1 MTDSGPKAWEE
12 KIPLWTDAAIKAVE
26 ELLKGDSRVFEWG
39 AGASTIWLAM
49 RVGELH
55 SVEHDPKWYKLV
67 AAALAKEATGGRIC
81 IHTLDDQGG
90 YVEVI
95 NSYGDDYFDFIFIDG
110 RRRVDCLL
118 TATPKL
124 RSGGYLLL
132 DDSQRPRYLPGMTG
146 LKGWKRTDY
155 SWKKRTTS
163 IYQKP

>member
-67 AAALAKEATGGRIC
+67 AAALAKEALGAKVC
-81 IHTLDDQGG
+81 LHTLDDQGG

-95 NSYGDDYFDFIFIDG
+95 NSYGKGYFDFIFIDG
-110 RRRVDCLL
+110 RRRVDCIT
-118 TATPKL
+118 TARPFL

-132 DDSQRPRYLPGMTG
+132 DDSQRSRYLPGIVL